1 MLFQTVQLQ
10 LKRDSIITENQ
21 VLFFLVLKA
30 LILLRKSNAIAR

>member
-30 LILLRKSNAIAR
+30 LISQCKSNAIAL